1 MKDWF
6 RRHAKWG
13 WPALALVAALA
24 VGGITTGLG
33 VTSGFGLTKGTTLPL
48 WTEQAAN
55 APMPTVQAPDW
66 VKIGRELKPAVV
78 NVSTQRTESGPAEMS
93 NPFGEG
99 SPFDRYFKDNFGSK
113 PQRHTRAM
121 GSGFVINPNGY
132 IVTNNHVVDGA
143 TKISVKLSD
152 GRELPGKVV
161 GRDAKT
167 DIALLKVE
175 AANLTVIPLGDSST
189 MQVGEPVMAI
199 GNPFGL
205 EQTVTTG
212 IVSATGRAIGAG
224 PYDDFIQTD
233 ASINPGNSGGPLIN
247 ARGQA
252 IGINTA
258 IYSQGGGSV
267 GIGFAIPM
275 SLAKNVV
282 TQLADSGKVTR
293 GWLGV
298 GIQAVTPE
306 LAKSFGRSDTTGVLV
321 SSVSEGSP
329 AEHAGLKTG
338 DIITEYDGRKVERA
352 SDLPRAVAATPVGR
366 DVKLAVV
373 RDGKPVTL
381 TAKVAALDTKEA
393 SEADNNG
400 GEKAKPAL
408 GLAVQPLTPA
418 IAQQL
423 GVSAKQGLVVQDV
436 MDGSPAADA
445 GFQRGDVIVEVDKK
459 PVKSVAELRESVA
472 KHGKGTQMLFRVQRE
487 DASLFLT
494 VSV

>member
-1 MKDWF
+1 MKTFLRDT
-6 RRHAKWG
+6 KWG

-24 VGGITTGLG
+24 LGG
-33 VTSGFGLTKGTTLPL
+33 VTTGFGLTKGAQPPL
-48 WTEQAAN
+48 WTEQSAVTAT
-55 APMPTVQAPDW
+55 APTVQAPDW

-78 NVSTQRTESGPAEMS
+78 NVSAKRVETAMPEMQGPL
-93 NPFGEG
+93 GEE
-99 SPFDRYFKDNFGSK
+99 SPFDRYFKDFFGSR
-113 PQRHTRAM
+113 PRRHARSM
-121 GSGFVINPNGY
+121 GSGFIINQNGY
-132 IVTNNHVVDGA
+132 IVTNNHVVEGA
-143 TKISVKLSD
+143 TQVQVKLSD
-152 GRELPGKVV
+152 GRELAAKVV

-175 AANLTVIPLGDSST
+175 ASGLTVIPLGDSST
-189 MQVGEPVMAI
+189 SQVGEPVMAI

-205 EQTVTTG
+205 DQTVTTG

-258 IYSQGGGSV
+258 IFSQGGGSV
-267 GIGFAIPM
+267 GIGFAIPI
-275 SLAKNVV
+275 SLAKSVV

-298 GIQAVTPE
+298 GIQPVTPD
-306 LAKSFGRSDTTGVLV
+306 LAKSFGRAEATGVLV
-321 SSVSEGSP
+321 SSVSDGSP
-329 AEHAGLKTG
+329 AQRAGLKPG
-338 DIITEYDGRKVERA
+338 DIITKYDGRKVERA
-352 SDLPRAVAATPVGR
+352 SDLPRAVAGTPVGR
-366 DVKLAVV
+366 EVRLSVI

-381 TAKVAALDTKEA
+381 DARIEALDAKDSARAE
-393 SEADNNG
+393 G

-418 IAQQL
+418 LAQQL
-423 GVSAKQGLVVQDV
+423 GVRATQGLVVQNV
-436 MDGSPAADA
+436 REGSPAADA
-445 GFQRGDVIVEVDKK
+445 GFERGDVIVEVDKK
-459 PVKSVAELRESVA
+459 PVTSVAELRESVSKRA
-472 KHGKGTQMLFRVQRE
+472 KGKPMLFRVQRQ

-494 VSV
+494 VTV

>member
-1 MKDWF
+1 MTAWF
-6 RRHAKWG
+6 KNAKWG
-13 WPALALVAALA
+13 WPVLALVAAIA
-24 VGGITTGLG
+24 VGGVTTGF
-33 VTSGFGLTKGTTLPL
+33 SLTKGAQPQI
-48 WTEQAAN
+48 WTEQSATSAS
-55 APMPTVQAPDW
+55 APTVQAPDW
-66 VKIGRELKPAVV
+66 VKIGRDLKPAVV
-78 NVSTQRTESGPAEMS
+78 NVSAKRTESAVSEMQGPS
-93 NPFGEG
+93 GEET
-99 SPFDRYFKDNFGSK
+99 PFDRYFKDYFGSRPK
-113 PQRHTRAM
+113 RHARAM
-121 GSGFVINPNGY
+121 GSGFIINPNGY

-143 TKISVKLSD
+143 TQITVKLSD

-161 GRDAKT
+161 GRDSKT

-175 AANLTVIPLGDSST
+175 ATGLTVIPLGDSSAS
-189 MQVGEPVMAI
+189 QVGEPVMAI

-258 IYSQGGGSV
+258 IFSQSGGSV

-298 GIQAVTPE
+298 GIQPVTPE
-306 LAKSFGRSDTTGVLV
+306 LAKSFGRTETTGVLV
-321 SSVSEGSP
+321 SSVTEGSP
-329 AEHAGLKTG
+329 AERAGIKTG
-338 DIITEYDGRKVERA
+338 DIITDYDGRKVERA
-352 SDLPRAVAATPVGR
+352 SDLPRAVAGTPVGR
-366 DVKLAVV
+366 DVTLNVV

-381 TAKVAALDTKEA
+381 TARVEALDAKEA
-393 SEADNNG
+393 AAEGDN

-418 IAQQL
+418 LAQQL
-423 GVSAKQGLVVQDV
+423 GVRATQGLVVQNV
-436 MDGSPAADA
+436 MEGSPAAEA
-445 GFQRGDVIVEVDKK
+445 GFERGDVIVEVNKK
-459 PVKSVAELRESVA
+459 PVKSVSELRESVA
-472 KHGKGTQMLFRVQRE
+472 KNGKGSPMLFRVQRQ

-494 VSV
+494 VTV

>member
-1 MKDWF
+1 MKTF
-6 RRHAKWG
+6 LRHRKWS

-24 VGGITTGLG
+24 VGGVTT
-33 VTSGFGLTKGTTLPL
+33 GFGLTKGAQPQL
-48 WTEQAAN
+48 WTEQSSVTAA
-55 APMPTVQAPDW
+55 APTVQAPDW

-78 NVSTQRTESGPAEMS
+78 NVSAKRSETAMSEMKGPSDE
-93 NPFGEG
+93 ET
-99 SPFDRYFKDNFGSK
+99 PFDRYFKDFFGSR
-113 PQRHTRAM
+113 PRRNARSM
-121 GSGFVINPNGY
+121 GSGFIINQNGY
-132 IVTNNHVVDGA
+132 IVTNNHVVEGA
-143 TKISVKLSD
+143 SQVQVKLSD
-152 GRELPGKVV
+152 GRELPAKVV
-161 GRDAKT
+161 GRDSKT

-175 AANLTVIPLGDSST
+175 ATGLTVIPLGDSSAS
-189 MQVGEPVMAI
+189 QVGEPVMAI

-205 EQTVTTG
+205 DQTVTTG
-212 IVSATGRAIGAG
+212 IVSATGRAIGSG

-258 IYSQGGGSV
+258 IFSQSGGSV

-275 SLAKNVV
+275 TLAKSVV

-298 GIQAVTPE
+298 GIQPVTPD
-306 LAKSFGRSDTTGVLV
+306 LAKSFGRAETTGVLV
-321 SSVSEGSP
+321 SSVAEGSP
-329 AEHAGLKTG
+329 AERAGLKSG

-352 SDLPRAVAATPVGR
+352 SDLPRAVAGTPVGR
-366 DVKLAVV
+366 EVRLSVI

-381 TAKVAALDTKEA
+381 NARIEALDAKEA
-393 SEADNNG
+393 AQADS

-418 IAQQL
+418 LAQQL
-423 GVSAKQGLVVQDV
+423 GVSAKQGLVVQSV
-436 MDGSPAADA
+436 QEGSPAADA
-445 GFQRGDVIVEVDKK
+445 GFERGDVIVEVDKK
-459 PVKSVAELRESVA
+459 PIKSVTELRESVDRHA
-472 KHGKGTQMLFRVQRE
+472 KGKPMLFRIQRQ

-494 VSV
+494 VTV

>member
-1 MKDWF
+1 MKAWIAN
-6 RRHAKWG
+6 RKWG
-13 WPALALVAALA
+13 WPVLALVAALA
-24 VGGITTGLG
+24 VGGVTTGF
-33 VTSGFGLTKGTTLPL
+33 SLTKGAQPQL
-48 WTEQAAN
+48 WTEQSATTPAA
-55 APMPTVQAPDW
+55 PTVQAPDW

-78 NVSTQRTESGPAEMS
+78 NVSAKRAETAMSETQGPSGE
-93 NPFGEG
+93 ET
-99 SPFDRYFKDNFGSK
+99 PFDRYFKDYFGSRPK
-113 PQRHTRAM
+113 RHARAM
-121 GSGFVINPNGY
+121 GSGFIINPNGY
-132 IVTNNHVVDGA
+132 IVTNNHVVEGA
-143 TKISVKLSD
+143 TQITVKLSD
-152 GRELPGKVV
+152 GRELPGKVM
-161 GRDAKT
+161 GRDSKT

-175 AANLTVIPLGDSST
+175 ATGLTVIPLGDSSAS
-189 MQVGEPVMAI
+189 QVGEPVMAI

-258 IYSQGGGSV
+258 IFSQSGGSV

-298 GIQAVTPE
+298 GIQPVTPE
-306 LAKSFGRSDTTGVLV
+306 LAKSFGRTETTGVLV
-321 SSVSEGSP
+321 TSVSEGSP
-329 AEHAGLKTG
+329 AERAGIKSG

-352 SDLPRAVAATPVGR
+352 SDLPRAVAGTPVGR
-366 DVKLAVV
+366 DVKLTVV

-381 TAKVAALDTKEA
+381 SAKVEALEAKE
-393 SEADNNG
+393 SGQADG
-400 GEKAKPAL
+400 GEKARPAL

-418 IAQQL
+418 LAQQL
-423 GVSAKQGLVVQDV
+423 GVRATQGLVVQNV
-436 MDGSPAADA
+436 QEGSPAAEA
-445 GFQRGDVIVEVDKK
+445 GFERGDVIVEVNKK
-459 PVKSVAELRESVA
+459 PVKSVAELRETVA
-472 KHGKGTQMLFRVQRE
+472 RHGKGSPMLFRVQRQ

-494 VSV
+494 VTAA